1 MKKTFFL
8 SYGSYEM
15 KHSDEVKR
23 RILETGVQL
32 WPYATARAI
41 GRELD
46 LSHSAILYHF
56 GNSELLALDVAR
68 YAVHTGNAKVILQL
82 LANDHPAVRD
92 MTPRERRKYLDGMK

>member
-1 MKKTFFL
+1 MKKTFNL
-8 SYGSYEM
+8 SYGNYEM
-15 KHSDEVKR
+15 THSDEVKK

-56 GNSELLALDVAR
+56 GSSDLLQLDVAR
-68 YAVHTGNAKVILQL
+68 YAVAKGDSKVIVQL
-82 LANDHPAVRD
+82 LASGHPAVAE
-92 MTPRERRKYLDGMK
+92 MTPRERKKYLSSI

>member
-1 MKKTFFL
+1 MKKPFIL

-15 KHSDEVKR
+15 THSDQVKQQ
-23 RILETGVQL
+23 ILETGVKL

-56 GNSELLALDVAR
+56 GSSDLLQMDVAR
-68 YAVHTGNAKVILQL
+68 YAVHTGNAKVIVQL
-82 LANDHPAVRD
+82 LASAHPAVAG
-92 MTPRERRKYLDGMK
+92 MKPSERKKYLGGLE

>member
-1 MKKTFFL
+1 MKKTFHL
-8 SYGSYEM
+8 SYGNYEM
-15 KHSDEVKR
+15 AHSDEVKK

-56 GNSELLALDVAR
+56 GSSDLLQLDVAR
-68 YAVHTGNAKVILQL
+68 YAVHVGNAKVIVQL
-82 LANDHPAVRD
+82 LASAHPAVAE
-92 MTPRERRKYLDGMK
+92 MSPRERKKYLGGLE